1 MAAVGFASDVKVV
14 HAFVLGEELKPFLEE
29 CVGVVGSD
37 RIIGREASRVVGVRK
52 PYACGALQVN
62 DVGVLVPRS
71 TVLPSGWI
79 LKGPCSRKKPY
90 LQTKCVQ

>member
-62 DVGVLVPRS
+62 DVGVLVPRPL
-71 TVLPSGWI
+71 VEL
-79 LKGPCSRKKPY
+79 
-90 LQTKCVQ
+90 